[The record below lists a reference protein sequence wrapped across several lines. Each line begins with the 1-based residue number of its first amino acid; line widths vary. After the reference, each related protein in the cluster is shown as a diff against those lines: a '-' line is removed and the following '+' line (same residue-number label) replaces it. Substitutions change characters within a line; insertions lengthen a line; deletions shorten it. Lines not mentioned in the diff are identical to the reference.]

1 MGGMKITLAQ
11 HGGQAAGIRLARPP
25 EIVDAAALDEPKAA
39 ELKALV
45 AAATSAPSSAAR
57 SGKAR
62 DEMSYTITIQ
72 DQGRETVLS
81 QSDTTMSA
89 DFGKLLAWLQRHPGK

>member
-1 MGGMKITLAQ
+1 MKVTLVQ
-11 HGGQAAGIRLARPP
+11 HGGLAAGINLQRPP
-25 EIVDAAALDEPKAA
+25 QVIDAAALDGTEAA
-39 ELKALV
+39 ELKVLADAAM
-45 AAATSAPSSAAR
+45 AAAAGTTP

-62 DEMSYTITIQ
+62 DEMSYVITVE

-89 DFGKLLAWLQRHPGK
+89 EFGKLLAWLRRHLKGR

>member
-1 MGGMKITLAQ
+1 MKISLAQ
-11 HGGQAAGIRLARPP
+11 HGGQAAGINLNRPP
-25 EIVDAAALDEPKAA
+25 KVIDSAALDEPKAA
-39 ELKALV
+39 ELKGLV
-45 AAATSAPSSAAR
+45 AAATSTPSSAAS

-62 DEMSYTITIQ
+62 DEMSYTITLQ

-89 DFGKLLAWLQRHPGK
+89 DFAKLLAWLQRYPKN

>member
-1 MGGMKITLAQ
+1 MMIILAQ
-11 HGGQAAGIRLARPP
+11 HGGQAAGINLNRPP
-25 EIVDAAALDEPKAA
+25 KVIDSAALDEPKAA
-39 ELKALV
+39 ELKGLV
-45 AAATSAPSSAAR
+45 AAATSAPSRAAS

-62 DEMSYTITIQ
+62 DEMSYTITLQ

-89 DFGKLLAWLQRHPGK
+89 DFAKLLAWLQRYPKN